1 MWPRADVEESV
12 EEREVRTLGRQDP
25 AHVEA
30 KHRASP
36 GRLRSP
42 AEPRVEGLG
51 IPLAGARS
59 IPRTFD
65 GNLFDQAVQPHHE
78 LDEVGENQGIHPWH
92 LAVVPVSLATDQSQ
106 LVAVIVGGKGF
117 DPADSRDRR
126 NGLVSTKVHLGAHQG
141 GRRCRSGCHPSWSG
155 RSGD

>member
-1 MWPRADVEESV
+1 V

-117 DPADSRDRR
+117 DPQLLRKCVHPVLGRAYPLAAHLDHLAISDRLTEDAPTHSVP
-126 NGLVSTKVHLGAHQG
+126 GL
-141 GRRCRSGCHPSWSG
+141 
-155 RSGD
+155 